1 MSIIELKNVTY
12 QYTKNNKA
20 VSDVSFTVE
29 KGEFVCIL
37 GHNGSGKSTLAKL
50 IVGLLK
56 AKSGDIIIN
65 GTKLTE
71 ETVDKVRLDLGI
83 VFQNPDNQFVGMN
96 LTDFTAL
103 KKVTVKDDIAFGLE
117 NRQIKRDEILRRI
130 NEYAKVVDMEEF
142 LDRNP
147 ESLSGGQ
154 KQRVAIAG
162 VLACEPEI
170 IVFDESTSML
180 DPKGVKEVLDAIR
193 NLKGNRTIIYITH
206 NLNEAL
212 LADKVIVMNG
222 GKVVLDG
229 TKEEVFKAKN
239 VLKNASLDT
248 LDHMKL
254 IDLIEENGLKN
265 KEEIVDALWQ
275 LAYQK

>member
-83 VFQNPDNQFVGMN
+83 VFQNPDNQFVGI
-96 LTDFTAL
+96 
-103 KKVTVKDDIAFGLE
+103 TVKDDIAFGLE
-117 NRQIKRDEILRRI
+117 NRQIKREDILRRI

-180 DPKGVKEVLDAIR
+180 DPKGVKEVLDAIK

-229 TKEEVFKAKN
+229 TTEEVFKAKN

-254 IDLIEENGLKN
+254 IDLIEENGLNN